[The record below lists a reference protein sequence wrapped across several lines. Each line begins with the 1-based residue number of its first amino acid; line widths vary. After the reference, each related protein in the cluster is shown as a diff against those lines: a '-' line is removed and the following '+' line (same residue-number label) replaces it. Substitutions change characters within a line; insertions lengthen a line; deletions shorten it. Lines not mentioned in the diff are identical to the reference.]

1 MIRPFIDN
9 LAWMQASI
17 GNGEYLTL
25 PASFETAQALFKR
38 LDLADG
44 KHDLEILEYET
55 DIPGLAKC
63 LSQYDNLDELN
74 YLASLLDDMDEAG
87 RVKFAAAV
95 EHGEY
100 TGEVAQLINLAQ
112 NLDCYDLHPD
122 ITSFED
128 LGRLRAEG
136 RFTLPDDCR
145 FYFDYE
151 QYGEDTSINEGGVF
165 SQAGYICN
173 NGSFFTEHYNGRD
186 MPEQYRLFARPQP
199 EIETSGQLG
208 PKSGKE
214 VENSMIEASAAPLAE
229 NEHVKELLAILR
241 ENNSPSTKDF
251 LAVLQQV
258 GAMEKQLD
266 AAVKELAAMR
276 RELQEAQEQN
286 HPVKTAM
293 QKAVIAMQGQVL
305 DLRDKL
311 AELKQNV
318 IDGCK
323 SAVAAFKEKGISALD
338 NITRFFKVK
347 PLLENMRDTLNDS
360 IKHDDKA
367 IARIEAVSA
376 EYHEAGRHVG
386 NIGRAMMGKEA
397 VQDVKPVGKLAKA
410 LEAPFRAERSCF
422 VSMKKS
428 VEAAIGSL
436 ARLEERAAERKPSI
450 KQAMQTFNEQIAQAK
465 KDAPAVERPRPA
477 AAHDR

>member
-9 LAWMQASI
+9 LAWMQSSI

-87 RVKFAAAV
+87 RVKFTAAV

-112 NLDCYDLHPD
+112 NLDCYDLYPD

-165 SQAGYICN
+165 SHAGYICN

-186 MPEQYRLFARPQP
+186 IPEQYRLFARPQP

-214 VENSMIEASAAPLAE
+214 VDNSMIEASTAPLLE

-241 ENNSPSTKDF
+241 ENNSSSTKDF
-251 LAVLQQV
+251 LAVLNQV

-266 AAVKELAAMR
+266 AAVNELAAMR
-276 RELQEAQEQN
+276 RELAEAQEQN
-286 HPVKTAM
+286 HPVKTAL
-293 QKAVIAMQGQVL
+293 QNAVKTLEKNIATLRERL
-305 DLRDKL
+305 D
-311 AELKQNV
+311 ELKQN
-318 IDGCK
+318 IIGGCK
-323 SAVAAFKEKGISALD
+323 NAVAVFKEKGISALD
-338 NITRFFKVK
+338 NIARFFKVK
-347 PLLENMRDTLNDS
+347 PILENMRGELNKN
-360 IKHDDKA
+360 IQLDDKA
-367 IARIEAVSA
+367 ITKIEAVSA
-376 EYHEAGRHVG
+376 EYHQAGRHLR
-386 NIGRAMMGKEA
+386 NIGRALLGMES
-397 VQDVKPVGKLAKA
+397 VQDAKPVGKLAKA
-410 LEAPFRAERSCF
+410 LEVPFRAERSCF
-422 VSMKKS
+422 VSMKKN
-428 VEAAIGSL
+428 VEAAIDGL
-436 ARLEERAAERKPSI
+436 TRLEDRAKPSI
-450 KQAMQTFNEQIAQAK
+450 QKTMQTHNEKIAEGK
-465 KDAPAVERPRPA
+465 KDAPTPERPRPA